1 MFQRTRQNP
10 AMTIDVSPMAIA
22 ENLLLS
28 AGRSGAT
35 LGFPAMAIDPEK
47 FRLPLKMSFSWKFH
61 IKWVE
66 VKNSKPFPGS
76 TWHVIM
82 QSCRITWH
90 TTWWPTFLNL
100 SRVYIICIYITPISI
115 NIIMCNVFRLDM
127 WTLDVTI
134 FNLICS
140 QEDLCN
146 IDGHPWNIDGHRWK
160 SLKSYRNERS
170 SESVFR
176 DGHRWNIDGHRWK

>member
-1 MFQRTRQNP
+1 
-10 AMTIDVSPMAIA
+10 
-22 ENLLLS
+22 
-28 AGRSGAT
+28 
-35 LGFPAMAIDPEK
+35 MAIDPEK

-100 SRVYIICIYITPISI
+100 SRVYTLCIYITPISI

-176 DGHRWNIDGHRWK
+176 DGHHWNIDGHRWKYFL